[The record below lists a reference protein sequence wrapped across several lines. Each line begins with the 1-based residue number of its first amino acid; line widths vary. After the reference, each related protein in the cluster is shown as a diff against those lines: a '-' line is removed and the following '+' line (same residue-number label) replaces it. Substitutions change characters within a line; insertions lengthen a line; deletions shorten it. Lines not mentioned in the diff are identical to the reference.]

1 MGPCPV
7 PPTDAGSSTINRNP
21 PACTEQSQ
29 PPSQVA
35 TAVLVPS
42 RSPDAASVVVVVPVV
57 VTRRPASEGGRPL
70 GHLVS
75 PDQSRPGEDLFQG
88 LQPAAVVAEAL
99 PRREGRFR
107 GRDALDQ
114 RR

>member
-42 RSPDAASVVVVVPVV
+42 RSPDAASVVVDVPAV
-57 VTRRPASEGGRPL
+57 VTRRPASEGCRPV
-70 GHLVS
+70 GHLVR

-99 PRREGRFR
+99 PRRR
-107 GRDALDQ
+107 
-114 RR
+114 

>member
-7 PPTDAGSSTINRNP
+7 PPTDAGSSTISGNP

-35 TAVLVPS
+35 TAGLVPS
-42 RSPDAASVVVVVPVV
+42 RSPDAPSVGVVLPGGGPVG
-57 VTRRPASEGGRPL
+57 VTRRPASEGCRPL
-70 GHLVS
+70 GHLVH
-75 PDQSRPGEDLFQG
+75 PDQPRPGEDLFQG

-99 PRREGRFR
+99 PRRGGRFP
-107 GRDALDQ
+107 GRDA
-114 RR
+114 

>member
-7 PPTDAGSSTINRNP
+7 PPTDAGPSTISANP
-21 PACTEQSQ
+21 PASTEQSQ

-57 VTRRPASEGGRPL
+57 VPVVVTRRPASEGGRPL
-70 GHLVS
+70 GHLVH
-75 PDQSRPGEDLFQG
+75 PDPPRPGEGLFQG

-99 PRREGRFR
+99 PRR
-107 GRDALDQ
+107 
-114 RR
+114 

>member
-57 VTRRPASEGGRPL
+57 VPVVVTRRRGRVAPRGGRDRVQPRADPAQRRRARKL
-70 GHLVS
+70 GVG
-75 PDQSRPGEDLFQG
+75 SRRGSTTSRSA
-88 LQPAAVVAEAL
+88 PAP
-99 PRREGRFR
+99 PRRGT
-107 GRDALDQ
+107 
-114 RR
+114 